1 MKKFAV
7 AILALVYITTSVGA
21 NIHMHYCMGLL
32 ADWGLST
39 SHSKVCSKCGME
51 KTEGKDKGCCKDK
64 QQFVKNVADQKV
76 AESSI
81 QFTQSFANAIS
92 VGFFEPS
99 INYFSP
105 PHPSRA

>member
-1 MKKFAV
+1 
-7 AILALVYITTSVGA
+7 
-21 NIHMHYCMGLL
+21 
-32 ADWGLST
+32 
-39 SHSKVCSKCGME
+39 ME

-99 INYFSP
+99 INYFSSATEVFPFSNAP
-105 PHPSRA
+105 PRSAGLALFLFNQAFLI